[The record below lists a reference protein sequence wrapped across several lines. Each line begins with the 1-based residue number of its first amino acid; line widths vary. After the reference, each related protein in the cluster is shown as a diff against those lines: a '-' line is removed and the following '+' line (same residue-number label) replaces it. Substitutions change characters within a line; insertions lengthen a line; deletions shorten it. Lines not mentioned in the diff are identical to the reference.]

1 MSLLALPGSEVGGEA
16 PQGALSISETYWGY
30 EIRDRVDRF
39 DRSHLLEPV
48 LRFLGLVLVL
58 TAYGQWFLP
67 ASLYGTE
74 AVATKALLCFLLG
87 VAGCWVYW
95 LSSRG
100 FSTQIEVDTV
110 RREIRV
116 VRRNGQG
123 RRRVVNA
130 IRMRFVESA
139 FIQRTKGRASQAHLF
154 LRVKPN
160 DVLLHVADGPE
171 HELEALLRRLSRD
184 MRSPEERLAQSLK
197 ASAAFRSRRR

>member
-1 MSLLALPGSEVGGEA
+1 ML
-16 PQGALSISETYWGY
+16 
-30 EIRDRVDRF
+30 D
-39 DRSHLLEPV
+39 
-48 LRFLGLVLVL
+48 
-58 TAYGQWFLP
+58 
-67 ASLYGTE
+67 
-74 AVATKALLCFLLG
+74 TKALLCFLLG

-130 IRMRFVESA
+130 IRMRMVQSA

-154 LRVKPN
+154 LRVKP
-160 DVLLHVADGPE
+160 DQALLHVADGPE
-171 HELEALLRRLSRD
+171 PELEALLRRLSRN
-184 MRSPEERLAQSLK
+184 MRSPEDRVAMSLN
-197 ASAAFRSRRR
+197 ATPATFRSRRRLKGSAEI

>member
-16 PQGALSISETYWGY
+16 PEGALSVSETYWGY
-30 EIRDRVDRF
+30 EIHDRLDRF
-39 DRSHLLEPV
+39 DRGQLVEPL

-67 ASLYGTE
+67 ATLFGTE

-95 LSSRG
+95 LSGRG
-100 FSTQIEVDTV
+100 FSTQIEVDTF

-123 RRRVVNA
+123 RRRIVNTV
-130 IRMRFVESA
+130 RMRLVESA

-154 LRVKPN
+154 LRTRP
-160 DVLLHVADGPE
+160 DDALLHLANGPE

-184 MRSPEERLAQSLK
+184 VRSPRERVAQSL
-197 ASAAFRSRRR
+197 ANPVTFRSRRR